1 MIPGTRPARRSAR
14 AAPLPARERAVALIR
29 LTVAMMISSSKALSY
44 KWNSAASLQGCCSGR
59 GRRAYSGAGFE
70 KQGTMA
76 RRSLGRN
83 VPGLPAAGDDAARC
97 LSRGRSA
104 GSAGLAERRLQR
116 RDAGLERLIFLARQA
131 GHVLDRLEILALDQ
145 VEIAQDALRLVAEQ
159 RLDLA
164 PHALRGA
171 GRIVHQPRDLVEE
184 PVCGLDHGCLRTPL
198 AESRLICPQTM
209 AMVRRA
215 RKRCGAMSRASRPF
229 VKAI

>member
-59 GRRAYSGAGFE
+59 RRRAYSGAGFE
-70 KQGTMA
+70 KQGMTA
-76 RRSLGRN
+76 PGSPGRKL
-83 VPGLPAAGDDAARC
+83 PGLTAARDATRC
-97 LSRGRSA
+97 LSRGRGA

-116 RDAGLERLIFLARQA
+116 RDAGLERFVFLARQA
-131 GHVLDRLEILALDQ
+131 GHVLDRLEILALDH

-171 GRIVHQPRDLVEE
+171 GGVVHQPRDLVEE
-184 PVCGLDHGCLRTPL
+184 PVCGLDHGCLSGSP
-198 AESRLICPQTM
+198 A
-209 AMVRRA
+209 
-215 RKRCGAMSRASRPF
+215 
-229 VKAI
+229 

>member
-59 GRRAYSGAGFE
+59 GRRAYSGAGIE
-70 KQGTMA
+70 KQGMMA

-83 VPGLPAAGDDAARC
+83 APGLTALRDADRC
-97 LSRGRSA
+97 LSGGRGL
-104 GSAGLAERRLQR
+104 GSTGLAERRLQR
-116 RDAGLERLIFLARQA
+116 RDAGLERLVFLARQP
-131 GHVLDRLEILALDQ
+131 GHVLDRLEILALDH

>member
-70 KQGTMA
+70 KQGRLA
-76 RRSLGRN
+76 RDSSGLK
-83 VPGLPAAGDDAARC
+83 VPC
-97 LSRGRSA
+97 IS
-104 GSAGLAERRLQR
+104 
-116 RDAGLERLIFLARQA
+116 LARQP

-171 GRIVHQPRDLVEE
+171 GRVVHQPRDLVEK

>member
-76 RRSLGRN
+76 QRRQSLRE
-83 VPGLPAAGDDAARC
+83 PGLRAPADPARYRAAT
-97 LSRGRSA
+97 

-116 RDAGLERLIFLARQA
+116 RDARLERLVFLARQA
-131 GHVLDRLEILALDQ
+131 GHVLDRLEILALDH
-145 VEIAQDALRLVAEQ
+145 VEIAQDALCLVAEQ
-159 RLDLA
+159 RLDFA

-171 GRIVHQPRDLVEE
+171 GGVVHQPCDLVEE
-184 PVCGLDHGCLRTPL
+184 PVGGLDHGCLRTPL
-198 AESRLICPQTM
+198 KE
-209 AMVRRA
+209 
-215 RKRCGAMSRASRPF
+215 
-229 VKAI
+229 